1 MRKSLLLLA
10 ILAPVAVSGCMATP
24 TERALGGAVAGAV
37 LADAT
42 KNDVVTGALIG
53 GAAGAV
59 SCGIPGLPR
68 CRSY

>member
-1 MRKSLLLLA
+1 MRTSSV
-10 ILAPVAVSGCMATP
+10 ILAFAASLALAGCMSTP

-37 LADAT
+37 IADAT
-42 KNDVVTGALIG
+42 KGDVVTGALIG

-68 CRSY
+68 CR

>member
-1 MRKSLLLLA
+1 MHKPILLA
-10 ILAPVAVSGCMATP
+10 FAASLALAGCMATP

-37 LADAT
+37 IADAT
-42 KNDVVTGALIG
+42 ENDVLTGALIG

-68 CRSY
+68 CR